1 MSDDKV
7 GFDLWVEEDVV
18 HCSTQSILPFK
29 YSEASIRAAFQL
41 LSRCPVNVLTFHAD
55 AECDPKIWY
64 LFPCLRVC
72 ECLCKY
78 QFIIG
83 IVNNKM

>member
-55 AECDPKIWY
+55 SESDAQIRHLFLGLWMRECFYKNTLY
-64 LFPCLRVC
+64 
-72 ECLCKY
+72 Y
-78 QFIIG
+78 
-83 IVNNKM
+83 